1 MKLFDPIRIREVT
14 LKNRTYM
21 LSMGSPGQFGDIA
34 IDYYVARAKGGVA
47 AITSGWVNTWEEVLD
62 NIEAMRPFTEAVH
75 NAAPDCRLA
84 IQPAP
89 WGRDRHF
96 SPSGPLYS
104 ATYNSLVWGPMEPI
118 EPVAMTKD
126 EIKWY
131 VESLAE
137 SAYRQKQ
144 VGFDYVELHGT
155 HAYLFR
161 RFFSPLDNHREDEY
175 GGTLENRLRFPLES
189 VRAIRAVVGDDF
201 LIFYKMPAIEEDFG
215 GITLDESASFA
226 IELEKAGVDVLVVT
240 QGVTSHA
247 RTYVNSVVP
256 LYNYLPAGC
265 FVDHAAFI
273 KRFVNIPVAAAGRI
287 NKPELAESILQED
300 KADIIGIG
308 RQLIADPDWP
318 NKAASGAWGN
328 IRPCLSCNSC
338 LDWTYLGEPAAPLP
352 CAVNAQSCREV
363 PNQVIP
369 TERPKKVMVL
379 GGGPAGMEAAR
390 IAAERGHNV
399 TLYERES
406 SLGGKLIA
414 ASKPPMKEAI
424 EDFRRYL
431 TIELNRIGVKVK
443 LGEAVDMSAI
453 DKEKPDAVVIA
464 TGARPQGLGIPG
476 TTDKNVAMADDVL
489 TGKAQVGQ
497 RVLVVGGGLVGLE
510 TAEFLAAQSKAVIL
524 VEMLPEVGMD
534 IFPLI
539 RPAIIQKVKEAGVVM
554 YVNSQPQDITEEGVG
569 VNIAGKTE
577 VIKVDSVVLAVGR
590 ESDKALEEQLR
601 GKVPELHIIG
611 DSVSTRRIRDAV
623 HEGHRVG
630 RTL

>member
-1 MKLFDPIRIREVT
+1 
-14 LKNRTYM
+14 
-21 LSMGSPGQFGDIA
+21 
-34 IDYYVARAKGGVA
+34 
-47 AITSGWVNTWEEVLD
+47 
-62 NIEAMRPFTEAVH
+62 
-75 NAAPDCRLA
+75 
-84 IQPAP
+84 
-89 WGRDRHF
+89 
-96 SPSGPLYS
+96 
-104 ATYNSLVWGPMEPI
+104 
-118 EPVAMTKD
+118 
-126 EIKWY
+126 
-131 VESLAE
+131 
-137 SAYRQKQ
+137 
-144 VGFDYVELHGT
+144 
-155 HAYLFR
+155 
-161 RFFSPLDNHREDEY
+161 
-175 GGTLENRLRFPLES
+175 
-189 VRAIRAVVGDDF
+189 
-201 LIFYKMPAIEEDFG
+201 
-215 GITLDESASFA
+215 
-226 IELEKAGVDVLVVT
+226 
-240 QGVTSHA
+240 
-247 RTYVNSVVP
+247 
-256 LYNYLPAGC
+256 
-265 FVDHAAFI
+265 
-273 KRFVNIPVAAAGRI
+273 
-287 NKPELAESILQED
+287 
-300 KADIIGIG
+300 
-308 RQLIADPDWP
+308 
-318 NKAASGAWGN
+318 
-328 IRPCLSCNSC
+328 
-338 LDWTYLGEPAAPLP
+338 
-352 CAVNAQSCREV
+352 
-363 PNQVIP
+363 
-369 TERPKKVMVL
+369 
-379 GGGPAGMEAAR
+379 MEATR

-476 TTDKNVAMADDVL
+476 TTGKNVAMADDVL

-569 VNIAGKTE
+569 VNIAGTTE
-577 VIKVDSVVLAVGR
+577 VINVDSVVLAVGR
-590 ESDKALEEQLR
+590 ESDKALGKQLR

-611 DSVSTRRIRDAV
+611 DSVSPRRIRDAV